1 MQKAI
6 YVKTDKKR
14 QLVDITEDV
23 ERKIAKSK
31 VAEGAVIV
39 FVRHTTCALIIS
51 EFEDNLEGDLLNYFE
66 KEGPKGPFSHSHGD
80 FLAHDP
86 KHAGKS
92 HTPAHI
98 LSAAIGQSVNI
109 PLKGNRMLLGTW
121 QRICLAEFD
130 GPREREI
137 IIQLLQ

>member
-1 MQKAI
+1 VQKAI

-39 FVRHTTCALIIS
+39 FVRHTTCALMIS
-51 EFEDNLEGDLLNYFE
+51 EMEGALERDILKYFE
-66 KEGPKGPFSHSHGD
+66 QEGPKGPFAHSHG
-80 FLAHDP
+80 
-86 KHAGKS
+86 GQS
-92 HTPAHI
+92 HTPSHI
-98 LSAAIGQSVNI
+98 LSAIIGQNVSI
-109 PLKGNRMLLGTW
+109 PIKNGQMLLGTW

-137 IIQLLQ
+137 IIHTLE